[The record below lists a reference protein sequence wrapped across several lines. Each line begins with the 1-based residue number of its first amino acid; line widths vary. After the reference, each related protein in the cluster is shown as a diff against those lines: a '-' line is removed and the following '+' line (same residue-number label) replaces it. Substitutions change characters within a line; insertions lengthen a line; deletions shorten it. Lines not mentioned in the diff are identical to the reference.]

1 MHAWRI
7 LSSPQ
12 RNEAFVRESG
22 LETVQGATRRGEN
35 RSGVLEKVLAW
46 LQMGQSIT
54 VIFVSVLRTHARTQG
69 WSAGQRA
76 GGDILDNGE
85 SAAPGFLAKKLPE
98 R

>member
-1 MHAWRI
+1 MAVNGSKHH
-7 LSSPQ
+7 
-12 RNEAFVRESG
+12 RN
-22 LETVQGATRRGEN
+22 
-35 RSGVLEKVLAW
+35 
-46 LQMGQSIT
+46 IC
-54 VIFVSVLRTHARTQG
+54 VSVTHARTQG